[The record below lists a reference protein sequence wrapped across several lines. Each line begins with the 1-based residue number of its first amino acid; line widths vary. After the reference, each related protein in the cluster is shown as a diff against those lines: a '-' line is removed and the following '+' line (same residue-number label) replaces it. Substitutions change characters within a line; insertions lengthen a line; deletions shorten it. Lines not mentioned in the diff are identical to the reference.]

1 MNNVKHHLIDDHIG
15 GACTKQIICGDI
27 GTSIVLDPHT
37 PAFVMLR
44 DIHLESVDCG
54 FGFHRPDNV
63 TLLAEGGHQYS
74 EGTGRDLVISNPPLS
89 LFVLIILVQV

>member
-1 MNNVKHHLIDDHIG
+1 MNNAKRRLIDVRVR
-15 GACTKQIICGDI
+15 GACAKQIVRGDYDT
-27 GTSIVLDPHT
+27 GIVLDPHT

-74 EGTGRDLVISNPPLS
+74 EGTGRDLVISNPSLS